1 MSLSANKIIVSG
13 IGSNATAGF
22 FQTTTVSATS
32 SGVVIPAGM
41 YQLVASSANNSNVVV
56 QINTTVDGNVSN
68 GTWTNIASVNTS
80 TFFLSDGVSVRALSS
95 NAAAT
100 MVLLTPNGGQSV
112 TQSAFATS

>member
-1 MSLSANKIIVSG
+1 MSFASNKIPLSG
-13 IGSNATAGF
+13 IGANASGGY

-32 SGVVIPAGM
+32 SGVTIPSGM

-68 GTWTNIASVNTS
+68 GTWTNIATVNTS
-80 TFFLSDGVSVRALSS
+80 TFFLSDGVTVRALSS

-100 MVLLTPNGGQSV
+100 MILLTPNGGV
-112 TQSAFATS
+112 NATQSSFATS